1 MNGMN
6 YLNGHYWCKRA
17 STRSAILANRFRLW
31 FTNRKNVYDAVQI
44 CCCAFTHFFHHIV
57 LFFRGNFFFYLT
69 HFLCGFRQCIS
80 FIILFIDRFPIDA
93 TLSSSIDLSFFFFC
107 VQFLIQTTC
116 LVVFHSSFYRYE
128 WKVEFHF
135 FFFPEDKNRQPK
147 SASIIV
153 PFMQSNCGFLVKQW
167 MDITSIR
174 CSDRSVDR

>member
-93 TLSSSIDLSFFFFC
+93 TLSSSIDLSFFFFLC
-107 VQFLIQTTC
+107 SIPHTNDLFGCFSFIVLSLWMESGIPLLFFPRRQKPAAEIGFN
-116 LVVFHSSFYRYE
+116 HSSFYAIQLR
-128 WKVEFHF
+128 F
-135 FFFPEDKNRQPK
+135 
-147 SASIIV
+147 S
-153 PFMQSNCGFLVKQW
+153 C
-167 MDITSIR
+167 
-174 CSDRSVDR
+174 